1 MRHRVDTFKV
11 GRSSAHRRSMLANMV
26 SSLFEHGSIQTTVVK
41 AKAARSF
48 AERLITIGKKG
59 DLHRRRLAVSKLRD
73 KSAVKKLFDEIA
85 PGYEGRNGGYT
96 RILKLGKRRG
106 DAAEMCILQLVEV
119 AAVEEAPKKEAKAA
133 PKKAKA
139 EEAPKAEVKAEEA
152 PAVEAK
158 AEEAPKAE

>member
-1 MRHRVDTFKV
+1 
-11 GRSSAHRRSMLANMV
+11 MLANMV

-59 DLHRRRLAVSKLRD
+59 DLHRRRLAFSKLRD
-73 KSAVKKLFDEIA
+73 KAAVKKLFDEIA
-85 PGYEGRNGGYT
+85 PGYEGRVGGYT

-106 DAAEMCILQLVEV
+106 DAAEMCILQLVE
-119 AAVEEAPKKEAKAA
+119 AAAAEAK
-133 PKKAKA
+133 
-139 EEAPKAEVKAEEA
+139 KAEEA